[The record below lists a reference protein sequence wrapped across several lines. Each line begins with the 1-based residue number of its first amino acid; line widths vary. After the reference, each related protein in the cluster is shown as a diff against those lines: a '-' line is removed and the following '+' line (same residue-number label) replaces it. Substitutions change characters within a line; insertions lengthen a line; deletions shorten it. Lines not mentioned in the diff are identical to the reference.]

1 MRSKKHLRFWLLIL
15 GMILSVL
22 VFEEIADDVFSDPK
36 EGDHESRNPVKKEAF
51 AEQAK
56 KAFKKHKDAIDKLK

>member
-1 MRSKKHLRFWLLIL
+1 
-15 GMILSVL
+15 MILSVL